1 MTVRKRKIFLE
12 KYFKKISNLT
22 KYHHFHLTAS
32 EPGVVDVRQYPS
44 SPEVKINIVKDQS
57 KVQELFTAEPEV
69 IPPPGLS
76 AERSW
81 YLYENVR
88 QHCKG
93 DNNKDI
99 TCPLSAQTT
108 FYDTRV
114 KVISIEL

>member
-1 MTVRKRKIFLE
+1 M
-12 KYFKKISNLT
+12 
-22 KYHHFHLTAS
+22 
-32 EPGVVDVRQYPS
+32 
-44 SPEVKINIVKDQS
+44 KINIVKDQS

-99 TCPLSAQTT
+99 TCPKPSGPKPHSMKAPSRKHTYIILTPLNPT
-108 FYDTRV
+108 F
-114 KVISIEL
+114 I

>member
-1 MTVRKRKIFLE
+1 MTVRKWKIFLE

-22 KYHHFHLTAS
+22 KYHHFRLTAS
-32 EPGVVDVRQYPS
+32 EPGVVYIRQYPS

-81 YLYENVR
+81 YLNENVR
-88 QHCKG
+88 HHCEG

-99 TCPLSAQTT
+99 ACPKPSVPNHVL
-108 FYDTRV
+108 
-114 KVISIEL
+114 